1 MVKNNLK
8 QNRLLFF
15 IYREEGQSKGM
26 IVVVGFP
33 VFRLLFVLLKTKL
46 YTWHNILRCL
56 QLSHRG
62 NTNL

>member
-33 VFRLLFVLLKTKL
+33 VFRLLFVLPKTKL
-46 YTWHNILRCL
+46 YT
-56 QLSHRG
+56 
-62 NTNL
+62 

>member
-26 IVVVGFP
+26 IVVVGLP
-33 VFRLLFVLLKTKL
+33 VFRLLFVLPITKL

-56 QLSHRG
+56 QLSHCG
-62 NTNL
+62 NTTL